1 MKPVFAAIREIQ
13 EAADIEYKKHGCDSL
28 TVEGV
33 HVRVHVTKTK
43 AIYMFGDRPNVKRYL
58 TLDDALEA
66 LTDHLAEAVARRM
79 FH

>member
-1 MKPVFAAIREIQ
+1 MKPIIAAIREIQ
-13 EAADIEYKKHGCDSL
+13 DAADIEYKKHGRGSL

-33 HVRVHVTKTK
+33 HIRAHISKTK
-43 AIYMFGDRPNVKRYL
+43 AIYMFGNRPTVKRYL

-79 FH
+79 SN